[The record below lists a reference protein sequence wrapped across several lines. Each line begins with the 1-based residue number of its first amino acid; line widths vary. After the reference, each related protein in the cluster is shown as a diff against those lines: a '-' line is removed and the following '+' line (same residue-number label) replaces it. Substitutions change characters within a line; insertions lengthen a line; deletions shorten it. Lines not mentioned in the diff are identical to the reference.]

1 MFWSIF
7 VQSLAFIAAVVLLGG
22 AVDWLQDRFGRTPR

>member
-7 VQSLAFIAAVVLLGG
+7 MQSVVFIAAVVLVGG
-22 AVDWLQDRFGRTPR
+22 AVDWLRGRITRSPR